1 MISFCL
7 PVESQA
13 LEAQWDLAFV
23 LTPSLMSPVISAQL
37 VDQILQNL
45 SLSLSKKKYIET
57 KGIIMISGGTC
68 MHFIVLL

>member
-45 SLSLSKKKYIET
+45 SLSLST
-57 KGIIMISGGTC
+57 KNI
-68 MHFIVLL
+68 